1 MSEPVDV
8 AIVGGG
14 IVGLATARAILAARP
29 ATRLVLLEKERKV
42 AAHQTGHNSGVIHS
56 GVYYRPGSLK
66 ARLCVRGRSLLLD
79 YVREHGI
86 AHELCGKVIVAN
98 GASERTRLEELA
110 RRAQANGVPGA
121 KLLSAEELRAVE
133 PAVRGEYALQVPGT
147 GILDYKEVANQLAS
161 DLTRD
166 GAQVRTATEVQGIR
180 PGKDLLEVET
190 SEETVSTRFLVN
202 AAGLQA
208 DRIALC
214 AGLEPGV
221 RILPFRGEYYFLRPE
236 RRGLF
241 RGLVYPVPDPEL
253 PFLGVHFT
261 LTIHGEI
268 EAGPN
273 AILAFARE
281 GYRKTDLNWG
291 DLAEAVFYPG
301 FLRMV
306 NRFRGAALHET
317 IRSLSKAVFLRDLQA
332 LVPSL
337 VAEDISPGGSGVRAQ
352 AVYPDGRMADDFLL
366 LNSPRALH
374 VINTPSPAAT
384 SCFAIAEEL
393 LGRIPSGEDAAA

>member
-1 MSEPVDV
+1 MADPVDV

-14 IVGLATARAILAARP
+14 IVGLATAHALLAARP
-29 ATRLVLLEKERKV
+29 QTRLLLLEKEPGV

-66 ARLCVRGRSLLLD
+66 ARTCVRGRALLLD
-79 YVREHGI
+79 YVRAQGI
-86 AHELCGKVIVAN
+86 THELCGKVIVAN
-98 GASERTRLEELA
+98 GPSEGARLEELA

-121 KLLSAEELRAVE
+121 KLLTGEELHALE
-133 PAVRGEYALQVPGT
+133 PAVRGERALQVPGT
-147 GILDYKEVANQLAS
+147 GILDYREVARHLAD
-161 DLTRD
+161 DLVKA
-166 GAQVRTATEVQGIR
+166 GAELRTGTEVTGIH
-180 PGKDLLEVET
+180 PGGESLEIET
-190 SEETVSTRFLVN
+190 NGGSLSTRFLVN

-208 DRIALC
+208 DRIALR

-241 RGLVYPVPDPEL
+241 RGLVYPVPDPDL

-281 GYRKTDLNWG
+281 GYRKTDLNLR
-291 DLAEAVFYPG
+291 DLAESVFYPG
-301 FLRMV
+301 LLRML
-306 NRFRGAALHET
+306 NRFPAAALHET
-317 IRSLSKAVFLRDLQA
+317 VRSLSKSVFLRDLQA

-384 SCFAIAEEL
+384 SCLAIAEEL
-393 LGRIPSGEDAAA
+393 LGRIPAPGAA

>member
-1 MSEPVDV
+1 MADPADV
-8 AIVGGG
+8 AIIGGG
-14 IVGLATARAILAARP
+14 IVGLATAHAVLAARP
-29 ATRLVLLEKERKV
+29 QTRLLLLEKERGV

-66 ARLCVRGRSLLLD
+66 ARTCVRGRALLLD
-79 YVREHGI
+79 YVREQGI

-98 GASERTRLEELA
+98 GAPERARLEELA
-110 RRAQANGVPGA
+110 RRALANGVPGA
-121 KLLSAEELRAVE
+121 KLLTGEELHAIE
-133 PAVRGEYALQVPGT
+133 PAVRGEQALQVPGT
-147 GILDYKEVANQLAS
+147 GILDYREVARQLAD
-161 DLTRD
+161 DLVKA
-166 GAQVRTATEVQGIR
+166 GAELRTETEVYGIR
-180 PGKDLLEVET
+180 PGRDCLEIET
-190 SEETVSTRFLVN
+190 SGDSLSTRFLVN

-208 DRIALC
+208 DRIARR

-236 RRGLF
+236 RRGMF

-281 GYRKTDLNWG
+281 GYRKTDVNLW
-291 DLAEAVFYPG
+291 DLAESVFYPG
-301 FLRMV
+301 LLRML

-317 IRSLSKAVFLRDLQA
+317 VRSLRKSVFLRDLQA

-384 SCFAIAEEL
+384 SCLAIAEEL
-393 LGRIPSGEDAAA
+393 LGRIPAPGAT